1 MYFTVKKMEGRV
13 AFVNENKRRVWLNGY
28 AFLDEYGHCIIIV
41 YGEERMKDVM
51 KYLSMPL

>member
-1 MYFTVKKMEGRV
+1 MRFTVKKMNGKV
-13 AFVNENKRRVWLNGY
+13 AFMNENKRWVKLNGY

-41 YGEERMKDVM
+41 YGEARMKDVE